1 MGRSIETM
9 SNIPTKK
16 VQGLRRVE
24 SAAQKME
31 IRATEQQCTWLLQ
44 SLYAQIDVNH
54 DCKLTRVEM
63 DEMFKTWD
71 AHNANTFLMSFWP
84 EGMVEMS
91 PKAWLEAWTK
101 FEQSP
106 VCAGDVAVYQ
116 SFVFW
121 LQVVVNERIT
131 QSAQAQADMK
141 AFVAGFAK
149 DPTWGV
155 EVKQLQDSIQSSPE
169 MSTLALL
176 APVGKSD
183 PDATLTEETA
193 PNAYA
198 KVKSLWELLDDFG
211 DNADDSL
218 SSAEVNLLRGP
229 AFKGMFTEL
238 DGDDDK
244 MISGAE
250 WIAFWEK
257 RLKSLGK
264 AVFIRDLGLSINR
277 VKKIKDAFNNG
288 MDTETAEAFKEA
300 KCDIAQEAAQDST
313 NQMMMGAGIIAAVA
327 VTVGMVMWFTR
338 KK

>member
-1 MGRSIETM
+1 MGETM

-121 LQVVVNERIT
+121 LQV
-131 QSAQAQADMK
+131 
-141 AFVAGFAK
+141 
-149 DPTWGV
+149 

-169 MSTLALL
+169 MSTLA
-176 APVGKSD
+176 
-183 PDATLTEETA
+183 
-193 PNAYA
+193 
-198 KVKSLWELLDDFG
+198 
-211 DNADDSL
+211 
-218 SSAEVNLLRGP
+218 
-229 AFKGMFTEL
+229 
-238 DGDDDK
+238 
-244 MISGAE
+244 
-250 WIAFWEK
+250 
-257 RLKSLGK
+257 
-264 AVFIRDLGLSINR
+264 
-277 VKKIKDAFNNG
+277 
-288 MDTETAEAFKEA
+288 
-300 KCDIAQEAAQDST
+300 
-313 NQMMMGAGIIAAVA
+313 
-327 VTVGMVMWFTR
+327 
-338 KK
+338 

>member
-1 MGRSIETM
+1 MGRSTETM

-91 PKAWLEAWTK
+91 PKAWL
-101 FEQSP
+101 
-106 VCAGDVAVYQ
+106 
-116 SFVFW
+116 
-121 LQVVVNERIT
+121 QVVVNERIT
-131 QSAQAQADMK
+131 QSAYAQAQAQADMK

-300 KCDIAQEAAQDST
+300 ASDIAQEAAQDST